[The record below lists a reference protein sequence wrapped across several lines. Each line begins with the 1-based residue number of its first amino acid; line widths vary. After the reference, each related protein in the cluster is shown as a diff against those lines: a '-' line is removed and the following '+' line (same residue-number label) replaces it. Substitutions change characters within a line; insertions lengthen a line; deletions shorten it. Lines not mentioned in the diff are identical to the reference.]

1 VSAIRHCQQFFIDGQ
16 WVDPAAPELIEVIN
30 PATEDVCAV
39 ISGGA
44 ARDID
49 RAVDAATR
57 AFRQFGQS
65 TMDERV
71 ALIEAVIAAY
81 ENHYDEFAEAV
92 QLEIGA
98 PTRLAIDAHAASG
111 LRQLKTGL
119 EVLKSFQFRESIDG
133 SIIVREPIGVC
144 GLITP
149 WNWPLNQIACKV
161 TPALAVGCTI
171 VLKPSEVAPLSA
183 HVFAT
188 VMAEANVPPGVFNM
202 VHGSGD
208 TTGTAL
214 SAHPDVHMLSFTGST
229 RAGSLV
235 ARNAAPTI
243 KRVVQELGGKSPNIL
258 LNDVGLEAAVSRGVR
273 QLFVNS
279 GQSCDAPSRMLVP
292 RAMIDEVSAIAAR
305 VAQAVVVGNPK
316 ADGTTMGPVVSETQF
331 NRIQSLVQ
339 RGIDEGA
346 TLVFGGIGRPDGL
359 KRGYFVKPT
368 VFSDVSNNMTIARE
382 EIFGPVLCII
392 PYDSDAEAVEIANDT
407 PYGLAG
413 YIQGQNMTRVTAIA
427 SKLRAGNISINGKA
441 GSLRTPFGGYKQSGN
456 GRERGVHGFAE
467 YLEIKVISGAETD

>member
-1 VSAIRHCQQFFIDGQ
+1 VSTIRRYQQFFIDGQ
-16 WVDPAAPELIEVIN
+16 WVDPASPGSLEVVD

-39 ISGGA
+39 IPGGA
-44 ARDID
+44 AADID
-49 RAVDAATR
+49 RAVEAAKR
-57 AFRQFGQS
+57 AFRHFGQS

-71 ALIEAVIAAY
+71 AIIEAVIAAY
-81 ENHYDEFAEAV
+81 ENHYDDFAKAV

-111 LRQLKTGL
+111 LRHLKTGL
-119 EVLKSFQFRESIDG
+119 EVLKSFQFRDSLDG
-133 SIIVREPIGVC
+133 SVIVREPIGVC

-183 HVFAT
+183 NVFAT
-188 VMAEANVPPGVFNM
+188 VMEEANVPPGVFNM
-202 VHGSGD
+202 VHGSGE
-208 TTGTAL
+208 TAGTAL
-214 SAHPDVHMLSFTGST
+214 STHPDVDMLSFTGST

-258 LNDVGLEAAVSRGVR
+258 LDDVSLEAAVTRGVR

-292 RAMIDEVSAIAAR
+292 RALADEAARIAAR
-305 VAQAVVVGNPK
+305 VAQTVVVGDPK
-316 ADGTTMGPVVSETQF
+316 AEGTTMGPVVSETQF
-331 NRIQSLVQ
+331 NRIQSLIQ

-346 TLVFGGIGRPDGL
+346 TLVCGGIGRPDGL
-359 KRGYFVKPT
+359 HRGYFVKPT
-368 VFSDVSNNMTIARE
+368 IFSNVINNMTIARE

-392 PYDSDAEAVEIANDT
+392 PYDSDAQAVEIANDT

-413 YIQGQNMTRVTAIA
+413 YIQGQNMARIMAIA
-427 SKLRAGNISINGKA
+427 GQLRAGNISINGKS
-441 GSLRTPFGGYKQSGN
+441 GGLRTPFGGYKMSGN
-456 GRERGVHGFAE
+456 GRERGTHGFAE
-467 YLEIKVISGAETD
+467 YLEIKVISGAEAS